1 MAVCLPEGLKSKC
14 RPYWPSLVVI
24 YLTSWHL
31 DVFLGIVDVSGPEV
45 LLNLLSI
52 EGSLFN
58 RADLYFL
65 GLRLDVGR
73 LFLCGCGFAL
83 EAVLNIP
90 EGGLI
95 VLIPLLEL
103 LNLGPESGNEQIQT

>member
-1 MAVCLPEGLKSKC
+1 MN
-14 RPYWPSLVVI
+14 
-24 YLTSWHL
+24 
-31 DVFLGIVDVSGPEV
+31 VFLGVVDVSGPEV

-52 EGSLFN
+52 EGSLFD

-73 LFLCGCGFAL
+73 LFLSGCGFAL
-83 EAVLNIP
+83 EAMLNIP

-103 LNLGPESGNEQIQT
+103 LNLGPKSGNEEIQA